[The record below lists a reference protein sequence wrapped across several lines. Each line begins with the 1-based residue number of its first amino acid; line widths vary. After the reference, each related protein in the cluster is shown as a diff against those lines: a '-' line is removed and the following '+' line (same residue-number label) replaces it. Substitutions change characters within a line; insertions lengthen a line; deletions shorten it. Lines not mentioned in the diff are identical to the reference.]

1 MWLKLSAIYTA
12 TFQNLLPR
20 FLSVQKNRDR
30 LELGPRLTG
39 KREAACLSLSLTK
52 LRRGLS
58 SQVEGQPGHRGVPD
72 TAGRHRWWGLQKAKG
87 WYIVPR
93 TTMKKH
99 VCQQVL
105 EAWGLGDTQRR
116 ICTHQAGWVTVGG
129 AVEVTT
135 LTRSGGEHIGLSVKT
150 MNKRTFQGF
159 VSVHLCWG
167 GSPACEVFAFNL
179 SFSPRTHIK
188 NVVGWCRLGR

>member
-39 KREAACLSLSLTK
+39 KREAACLSLSMTK

-58 SQVEGQPGHRGVPD
+58 SQVEGQPGHREVPD
-72 TAGRHRWWGLQKAKG
+72 TAGRHRWWGLQKANG

-99 VCQQVL
+99 VCQRIP
-105 EAWGLGDTQRR
+105 EAWGLGD
-116 ICTHQAGWVTVGG
+116 VTK
-129 AVEVTT
+129 
-135 LTRSGGEHIGLSVKT
+135 LPR
-150 MNKRTFQGF
+150 
-159 VSVHLCWG
+159 G
-167 GSPACEVFAFNL
+167 GSAH
-179 SFSPRTHIK
+179 T
-188 NVVGWCRLGR
+188 RLAGSLWMGLWRSRPSLGQGVNI